1 MLCVFPIKEFVSEA
15 EWQQQ
20 RAIVIK
26 RKKIIS
32 TLNNIQL
39 EGAGVVM
46 RFLSFNTKPNQP
58 TQGRRWHETMLLGER
73 ERDTYEWYCAC
84 RKLNSSLIRSSVSAM
99 VNFSGPWGGG
109 PCN

>member
-20 RAIVIK
+20 RTIVIK

-39 EGAGVVM
+39 EGGGSGNEIFIVQHEAQSADSRSWLAWNRVAG
-46 RFLSFNTKPNQP
+46 
-58 TQGRRWHETMLLGER
+58 E
-73 ERDTYEWYCAC
+73 DTYEWYCAC